1 MYSIRS
7 DAPRRLDH
15 VRDLRQHW
23 HRAKAFVG
31 KVLCVAAFTWLV
43 AWGAE
48 AFAAEPGDAA
58 AGCRLAERWCSE
70 CHQMDGKP
78 GRVESY
84 IEAPNF
90 VEIAK
95 EPSITPLSLRV
106 FFLSSHQ
113 NMPNFHISPTT
124 SPHTS

>member
-1 MYSIRS
+1 
-7 DAPRRLDH
+7 
-15 VRDLRQHW
+15 
-23 HRAKAFVG
+23 
-31 KVLCVAAFTWLV
+31 
-43 AWGAE
+43 
-48 AFAAEPGDAA
+48 
-58 AGCRLAERWCSE
+58 
-70 CHQMDGKP
+70 MDGKP
-78 GRVESY
+78 GRVESH

>member
-1 MYSIRS
+1 M
-7 DAPRRLDH
+7 RRPNLS
-15 VRDLRQHW
+15 
-23 HRAKAFVG
+23 
-31 KVLCVAAFTWLV
+31 VAAFTWLL

-48 AFAAEPGDAA
+48 AFAAELGDAA
-58 AGCRLAERWCSE
+58 AGRRLAQRWCSE

-78 GRVESY
+78 GRVESH

-106 FFLSSHQ
+106 FFQSNHE
-113 NMPNFHISPTT
+113 NMPNLHISTT
-124 SPHTS
+124 EADNLVAYILSLKQK

>member
-1 MYSIRS
+1 MKR
-7 DAPRRLDH
+7 P
-15 VRDLRQHW
+15 
-23 HRAKAFVG
+23 
-31 KVLCVAAFTWLV
+31 VLSVAAFTWLL

-58 AGCRLAERWCSE
+58 AGRRLAQRWCGE

-78 GRVESY
+78 GRVESH

-106 FFLSSHQ
+106 YFQSNHE
-113 NMPNFHISPTT
+113 NMPNLHISATEADNLVAYIL
-124 SPHTS
+124 SLKQK

>member
-1 MYSIRS
+1 
-7 DAPRRLDH
+7 
-15 VRDLRQHW
+15 VR
-23 HRAKAFVG
+23 

-48 AFAAEPGDAA
+48 TFATEPGDAA
-58 AGCRLAERWCSE
+58 AGRRLAQRWCSE

-78 GRVESY
+78 GRVDSH

-106 FFLSSHQ
+106 FFQSSHQ
-113 NMPNFHISPTT
+113 NMPDFHISPSQADDLTAYVL
-124 SPHTS
+124 SLKHR